1 MSSDERFFGL
11 KNMDNT
17 NELSFTVY
25 LGNLPTWVTTDDV
38 KQWLVADGLA
48 DSAKAIVDYGTGEC
62 RGFAFIEA
70 RTAEDMHA
78 IIGRYDYAPLEDRIV
93 RASQKRTSTD
103 APVRRRSR
111 G

>member
-1 MSSDERFFGL
+1 
-11 KNMDNT
+11 MDNT

-25 LGNLPTWVTTDDV
+25 LGNLPTWVTTADV
-38 KQWLVADGLA
+38 KQWLVADGLAA

-70 RTAEDMHA
+70 HTAEDMHA
-78 IIGRYDYAPLEDRIV
+78 IIGRYDCAPLEDRIL

-103 APVRRRSR
+103 TRVRRRSR